1 MPTSTTPEP
10 KSAMENDTENSVR
23 PDQKV
28 NKVSLSADPDYLK
41 LVELYQHADFE
52 NCAEL
57 LEKLEKKF
65 PRHPKLSKFR
75 DDLNMQ
81 LYLKTVAVT
90 TQKEHT
96 QRKRKGNVNKSVF
109 AIISAIILI
118 AAFLVSYYFI
128 NNATIARRLEIETQQ
143 LKSLQTQAE
152 QLLLAGRPQPA
163 TEIVEKMLAINPEFE
178 NLDELKLQTDR
189 LLRME
194 TDYNTAL
201 NLASEKK
208 NDEALALLNQID
220 SEKPG
225 LWDVSHQIEL
235 LEISL
240 QITNYMKEGN
250 DAYQVERWDQVISA
264 YENAMALDPKLDD
277 PVMKEQLLNAYLKKI
292 IGMLDNESA
301 SIEDIENAELYH
313 RRAVAM
319 IPQNK
324 AFASERGNL
333 QEVSS
338 SLLELEVHP
347 NCQGYT
353 GR

>member
-1 MPTSTTPEP
+1 
-10 KSAMENDTENSVR
+10 
-23 PDQKV
+23 
-28 NKVSLSADPDYLK
+28 
-41 LVELYQHADFE
+41 
-52 NCAEL
+52 
-57 LEKLEKKF
+57 
-65 PRHPKLSKFR
+65 
-75 DDLNMQ
+75 MQ

-128 NNATIARRLEIETQQ
+128 NNAAIARRLEMETQQ

-163 TEIVEKMLAINPEFE
+163 AEIVEKMLAINPEFE
-178 NLDELKLQTDR
+178 NLDELKLQTDSM
-189 LLRME
+189 LRME
-194 TDYNTAL
+194 ADYNTAL

-250 DAYQVERWDQVISA
+250 DAYQVERWDQVISC
-264 YENAMALDPKLDD
+264 
-277 PVMKEQLLNAYLKKI
+277 I
-292 IGMLDNESA
+292 
-301 SIEDIENAELYH
+301 
-313 RRAVAM
+313 
-319 IPQNK
+319 
-324 AFASERGNL
+324 
-333 QEVSS
+333 
-338 SLLELEVHP
+338 
-347 NCQGYT
+347 
-353 GR
+353 